1 MKWSCNFQINPAF
14 CIGLVLM
21 CAGSFIRNV
30 LEPEG
35 SIKTVAGFLSGAG
48 VGLVLVGFLY
58 GAPVT
63 RPLFDYFHALKL
75 RLLGL

>member
-1 MKWSCNFQINPAF
+1 MKLNCNFQINTAF
-14 CIGLVLM
+14 CIGLMLV
-21 CAGSFIRNV
+21 CAGSFVRHV

-35 SIKTVAGFLSGAG
+35 SIKNMVSFLSGVG
-48 VGLVLVGFLY
+48 VGLVLIGFLY

-63 RPLFDYFHALKL
+63 RPLFDHFHALKL